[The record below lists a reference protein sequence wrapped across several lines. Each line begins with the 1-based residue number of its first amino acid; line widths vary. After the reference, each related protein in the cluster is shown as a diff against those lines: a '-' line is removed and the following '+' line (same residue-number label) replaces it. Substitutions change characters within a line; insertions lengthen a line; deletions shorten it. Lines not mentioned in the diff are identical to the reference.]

1 MKKSMIIIS
10 VCFVVSLF
18 TLNFG
23 TIFIIPI
30 FCYLLENLIK
40 LFVTSPTAV
49 NGFRKF
55 SNGIGWSK
63 GYIKF
68 LIAAPKVLVAA
79 SILGSAAGIDF
90 VIFPFHV
97 GIVLFVIDLIIE
109 GFIIYACVLLYKYE
123 INSYM
128 KTVNTLITREVEN
141 G

>member
-1 MKKSMIIIS
+1 MKKPMIIMSI
-10 VCFVVSLF
+10 CFVVSLF

-55 SNGIGWSK
+55 SSGIGWPA

-68 LIAAPKVLVAA
+68 LIAVPKVLVAI
-79 SILGSAAGIDF
+79 SILASAAGIDF
-90 VIFPFHV
+90 VIFPLCV
-97 GIVLFVIDLIIE
+97 GIVFFVINLIIE
-109 GFIIYACVLLYKYE
+109 GFVIYACVLLYKYE
-123 INSYM
+123 
-128 KTVNTLITREVEN
+128 VNNYIDNVKRLEARNE
-141 G
+141 

>member
-1 MKKSMIIIS
+1 MKKPMIIMS

-55 SNGIGWSK
+55 SSGIGWPA

-68 LIAAPKVLVAA
+68 LIAVPKVLVAI
-79 SILGSAAGIDF
+79 SILASAAGIDF
-90 VIFPFHV
+90 VIFPFCV
-97 GIVLFVIDLIIE
+97 GIVFFVINLIIE
-109 GFIIYACVLLYKYE
+109 GFVIYACVLLYKYE
-123 INSYM
+123 VNNYM
-128 KTVNTLITREVEN
+128 DNVKRLEARNE
-141 G
+141 

>member
-1 MKKSMIIIS
+1 MKKPMIIMS

-55 SNGIGWSK
+55 SSGIGWPA

-68 LIAAPKVLVAA
+68 LIAIPKVLVAI
-79 SILGSAAGIDF
+79 SILASAAGIDF
-90 VIFPFHV
+90 VIFPLCV
-97 GIVLFVIDLIIE
+97 GIVFFVINLIIE
-109 GFIIYACVLLYKYE
+109 GFVIYACVLLYKYE
-123 INSYM
+123 VNNYM
-128 KTVNTLITREVEN
+128 DNVKRLEARNE
-141 G
+141 

>member
-1 MKKSMIIIS
+1 MKKPMIIMSI
-10 VCFVVSLF
+10 CFVVSLF

-55 SNGIGWSK
+55 SSGIGWPA

-68 LIAAPKVLVAA
+68 LIAVPKVLVAI
-79 SILGSAAGIDF
+79 SILASAAGIDF
-90 VIFPFHV
+90 MIFPFCI
-97 GIVLFVIDLIIE
+97 GIVFFVINLIIE
-109 GFIIYACVLLYKYE
+109 GFVIYACVLLYKYE
-123 INSYM
+123 MNNYM
-128 KTVNTLITREVEN
+128 EN
-141 G
+141 IKRLEARNE